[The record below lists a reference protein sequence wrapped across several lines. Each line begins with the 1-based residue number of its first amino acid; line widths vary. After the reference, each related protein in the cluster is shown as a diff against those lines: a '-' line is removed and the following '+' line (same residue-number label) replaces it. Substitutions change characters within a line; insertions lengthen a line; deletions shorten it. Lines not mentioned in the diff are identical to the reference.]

1 MKQILLSILFF
12 VATGSNPRQNIKPD
26 SIYVSVPKVEIDS
39 TVYNTHLNKDLER
52 HTDNAKQIKQQSK
65 IVLKESL
72 RLLEKA
78 KEMEIQ
84 KQSDDAFMFY
94 QKNKVIE

>member
-12 VATGSNPRQNIKPD
+12 VATGSNPGQNIKPD

-39 TVYNTHLNKDLER
+39 TVYNTPLNKDLER